1 MVQSEPIGPD
11 QAAVH
16 NRYPEISSQC
26 CSLDFG
32 ISTPVSPVHVPSHPK
47 GVIINSPQG
56 TS

>member
-26 CSLDFG
+26 SSLNFG
-32 ISTPVSPVHVPSHPK
+32 ISTPVSPVHVPSHPN
-47 GVIINSPQG
+47 GIVINSQG
-56 TS
+56 S